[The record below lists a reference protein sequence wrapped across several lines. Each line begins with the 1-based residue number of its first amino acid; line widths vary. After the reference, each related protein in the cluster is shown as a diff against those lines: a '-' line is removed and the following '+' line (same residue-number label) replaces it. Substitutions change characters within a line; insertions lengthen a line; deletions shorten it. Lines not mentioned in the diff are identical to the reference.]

1 MDRLAAFETTE
12 LPVISLYLNMQA
24 DQHGQQDYDR
34 FLRKE
39 FRERARTYAA
49 HTPERE
55 SFDRDVE
62 RINTYLAEETRP
74 SANGVAIFACA
85 GANDFFEA
93 VQLDAPIEHHRLYI
107 YNQPHLYPLARLMD
121 QFPRYAAL
129 VADTNRARIFVFG
142 RGTAIGTQ
150 EIQNVKINRH
160 KAGGWSQM
168 RFQRHADNYH
178 LHHAKEMVETLERIV
193 AEERAEHVVLA
204 GDEVIIPVLREQL
217 PKALEEKVIDIVSLD
232 INAPEH
238 EIFDATMESL
248 REHDEQTDAEKVERL
263 VNAYR
268 SGGLGVVGATATLE
282 ALTMGQVDEL
292 LLTASMQEI
301 KALEEDISE
310 LDVVITGD
318 PVVAGTDGAVQN
330 LEPPSVVMADE
341 LVTRAQQTA
350 ARVTFIEDPSLL
362 EEVGGVGAILRYRLD
377 PPTTD
382 SAPQPQH
389 A

>member
-1 MDRLAAFETTE
+1 MSASERGLSLSQLMDRLAAFETTE

-24 DQHGQQDYDR
+24 DQHGQQNYER

-62 RINTYLAEETRP
+62 RINAYLADETRP

-107 YNQPHLYPLARLMD
+107 YNQPHLYPLARIMD
-121 QFPRYAAL
+121 QFPRYVAL
-129 VADTNRARIFVFG
+129 VADTNRARIVVFG
-142 RGTAIGTQ
+142 RGTAINTE

-178 LHHAKEMVETLERIV
+178 LHHAKELVETLERIV

-217 PKALEEKVIDIVSLD
+217 PKALAEKVIDIVSLD

-248 REHDEQTDAEKVERL
+248 REHDAQTDAEKVER
-263 VNAYR
+263 VINAYR

-310 LDVVITGD
+310 LDVVITGE

-330 LEPPSVVMADE
+330 LETPSVVMADE

-350 ARVTFIEDPSLL
+350 ARVTFIEDPELL
-362 EEVGGVGAILRYRLD
+362 ANFGGVGALLRYRI
-377 PPTTD
+377 
-382 SAPQPQH
+382 
-389 A
+389 

>member
-24 DQHGQQDYDR
+24 DQHGQQNYER

-62 RINTYLAEETRP
+62 RINAYLADETRP

-107 YNQPHLYPLARLMD
+107 YNQPHLYPLARIMD
-121 QFPRYAAL
+121 QFPRYVAL
-129 VADTNRARIFVFG
+129 VADTNRARIVVFG
-142 RGTAIGTQ
+142 RGTAINTE

-178 LHHAKEMVETLERIV
+178 LHHAKELVETLERIV

-217 PKALEEKVIDIVSLD
+217 PKALAEKVIDIVSLD

-248 REHDEQTDAEKVERL
+248 REHDAQTDAEKVER
-263 VNAYR
+263 VINAYR

-310 LDVVITGD
+310 LDVVITGE

-330 LEPPSVVMADE
+330 LETPSVVMADE

-350 ARVTFIEDPSLL
+350 ARVTFIEDPELL
-362 EEVGGVGAILRYRLD
+362 ANFGGVGALLRYRI
-377 PPTTD
+377 
-382 SAPQPQH
+382 
-389 A
+389 